1 MKTKTSSP
9 SHQSKRHS
17 AVWTFAWVLTVLIT
31 TLGSKWTWI
40 ENKPFAILL
49 LLLNVTMGVGMIW
62 ANKAY
67 LDTGDE
73 LEKKI
78 QLDAM
83 ALTLGATLVSGV
95 AYLKMEQLNLI
106 QGDAEVGVLVLF
118 MGLVYILSVIIGK
131 LRYR

>member
-1 MKTKTSSP
+1 
-9 SHQSKRHS
+9 
-17 AVWTFAWVLTVLIT
+17 
-31 TLGSKWTWI
+31 
-40 ENKPFAILL
+40 
-49 LLLNVTMGVGMIW
+49 MIW